1 METTEVSFTAKD
13 VMSLRQKTGL
23 GMMDCKRALS
33 ECGGDMTT
41 AEQWLRKELK
51 GKLQQRS
58 ERATGEGRIAVA
70 IKGSDAAIIE
80 IRSET
85 DFTARNESFRAM
97 TDDLATMALAQ
108 PAGPIQ
114 PDTAMTA
121 RVDDVRLT
129 TRENLVIARGK
140 KLQGGSFGQYVH
152 HDGKRAALVQIDGAA
167 DEQLLTGVCQHIVAH
182 VPAPIGVSEQDVPA
196 ETLAQIRNDAMQ
208 EAADAGKPPEIVQ
221 KIADGKVRKYLQD
234 NTLLNQ
240 KYVRD
245 DTKTIKQ
252 LLPPGVTITRFV
264 RYTVGAE

>member
-33 ECGGDMTT
+33 ECGGDMTA
-41 AEQWLRKELK
+41 AEHWLRKELK
-51 GKLQQRS
+51 GKLQQRT

-70 IKGSDAAIIE
+70 IKGSQAAIIE

-114 PDTAMTA
+114 PDSAMTT

-129 TRENLVIARGK
+129 TGENLVIARGE
-140 KLQGGSFGQYVH
+140 KLQGGGFGRYVH

-167 DEQLLTGVCQHIVAH
+167 DEQLLTGICQHIVAH

-196 ETLAQIRNDAMQ
+196 ETLDQIRNDAMQ

-252 LLPPGVTITRFV
+252 LLPPDVTITRFI